1 MLKCKRKGFILKEKD
16 LFKKKKD
23 LFKKKSISTLQIN
36 TAKVQL
42 LYSQMA
48 VIEFELQP
56 TTLIITAQ
64 KLAYSRVTVS
74 FYENYN

>member
-48 VIEFELQP
+48 VIEFELQS
-56 TTLIITAQ
+56 L
-64 KLAYSRVTVS
+64 TVHS
-74 FYENYN
+74 QRL